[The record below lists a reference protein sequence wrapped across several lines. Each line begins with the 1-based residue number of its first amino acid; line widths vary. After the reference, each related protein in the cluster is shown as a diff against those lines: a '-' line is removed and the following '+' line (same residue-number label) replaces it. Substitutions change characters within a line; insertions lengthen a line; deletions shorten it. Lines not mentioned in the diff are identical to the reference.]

1 MNISTT
7 DLQAL
12 VGPQLSALADLLDER
27 ARSSER
33 PDTIA
38 DAETMCAGWSVRHV
52 VAHMTMAAR
61 YDGPAFMAELSAV
74 DGDFDRLSRTI
85 ADRDARRPFD
95 ELLDDLRSDTMARWA
110 PPGGGPTGALTHA
123 VIHSA
128 DITFPNTLPRSS
140 SDDATLIVLDSLA
153 DGIAGRQF
161 RVDVGDRTLR
171 ATDLAWSVG
180 DGAEVVSRPA
190 SELVALLAGR
200 AVGGLDLRS

>member
-12 VGPQLSALADLLDER
+12 VGLQLSALADLLDDG
-27 ARSSER
+27 AQSLGGGAAL
-33 PDTIA
+33 A
-38 DAETMCAGWSVRHV
+38 DAETLCAGWRVRHV

-74 DGDFDRLSRTI
+74 DGDFEKLSQTI
-85 ADRDARRPFD
+85 AERDARRPFS
-95 ELLDDLRSDTMARWA
+95 ELLDDLRGDTMAGWA
-110 PPGGGPTGALTHA
+110 PPGGGAAGALTHA

-128 DITFPNTLPRSS
+128 DITVPNTLPRSS

-153 DGIAGRQF
+153 DGLAGRQVG
-161 RVDVGDRTLR
+161 VDVGNRTLR
-171 ATDLAWSVG
+171 ATDLAWSFG
-180 DGAEVVSRPA
+180 DGSEVVSRPA

-200 AVGGLDLRS
+200 AVGGVDLRS

>member
-12 VGPQLSALADLLDER
+12 VGLQLSALADLLDDG
-27 ARSSER
+27 AQSLGGGAAL
-33 PDTIA
+33 A
-38 DAETMCAGWSVRHV
+38 DAETLCAGWRVRHV

-74 DGDFDRLSRTI
+74 DGDFEKLSQTI
-85 ADRDARRPFD
+85 AERDARRPFS
-95 ELLDDLRSDTMARWA
+95 ELLDDLRGDPLAGWA
-110 PPGGGPTGALTHA
+110 PPGGGAAGALTHA

-128 DITFPNTLPRSS
+128 DITVPNTLPRSS

-161 RVDVGDRTLR
+161 GVDVGNRTLR
-171 ATDLAWSVG
+171 ATDLAWSFG
-180 DGAEVVSRPA
+180 DGSEVVSRPA

-200 AVGGLDLRS
+200 AVGGVDLRS

>member
-12 VGPQLSALADLLDER
+12 VGLQLSALADLLDDG
-27 ARSSER
+27 AQSLGGGAAL
-33 PDTIA
+33 A
-38 DAETMCAGWSVRHV
+38 DAETLCAGWRVRHV

-74 DGDFDRLSRTI
+74 DGDFEKLSQTI
-85 ADRDARRPFD
+85 AERDARRPFS
-95 ELLDDLRSDTMARWA
+95 ELLDDLRGDTMAGWA
-110 PPGGGPTGALTHA
+110 PPGGGAAGALTHA

-128 DITFPNTLPRSS
+128 DITVPNTLPRSS

-161 RVDVGDRTLR
+161 VVEVGNRTLR
-171 ATDLAWSVG
+171 ATDLAWSFG
-180 DGAEVVSRPA
+180 DGSEVVSRPA

-200 AVGGLDLRS
+200 AVGGVDLRS